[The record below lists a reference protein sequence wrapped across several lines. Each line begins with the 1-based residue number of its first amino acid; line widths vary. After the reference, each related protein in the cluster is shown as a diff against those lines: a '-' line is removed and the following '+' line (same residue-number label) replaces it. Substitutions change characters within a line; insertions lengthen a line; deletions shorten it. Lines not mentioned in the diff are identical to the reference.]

1 VSKLSKSPLR
11 VARQALATGV
21 AALALYAHRFSPQK
35 FTQPQLFAC
44 LVLKTFLKTDYR
56 GVEGHLR
63 DHSDIRAALALKA
76 TPHFTTLQ
84 KASRRLLRRP
94 SARRLFRVT
103 VRRFLKRRRRIK
115 RSAFDSTGLDLGH
128 ASRYYIRRRRGDT
141 KEWQTVAYGRFA
153 KLEAA
158 FDCTSHLMLAAL
170 AGRGPRP
177 DVDRFVP
184 LLDAALA
191 NVRIDA
197 ALADAGYDSEAN
209 HRRAREERGVRSFI
223 PASIGR
229 PSAKLPAG
237 KYRRRM
243 RQRLDKDYGQYGQRW
258 QAEAGFSMFK
268 RRLGATIHAR
278 TYWNQCRE
286 LLLRAVTYN
295 IMLLYAIA
303 AFLQSKTYLDLKN
316 RFAKTSP
323 VSIVRPDSPPVPVP
337 PSIFLNHVL
346 PQLLG
351 ILLIAAGVLW
361 IAYQI
366 YYPTPGKIASI
377 TDPAAAGGGIGI
389 PQPLIVWPSWIAFMA
404 GYCLWSV
411 GQKK

>member
-1 VSKLSKSPLR
+1 MSTLSKSPLR
-11 VARQALATGV
+11 VVRQALATGV
-21 AALALYAHRFSPQK
+21 AALPLYAHRFSPQK

-158 FDCTSHLMLAAL
+158 FDCSSHLMLATL

-229 PSAKLPAG
+229 PSAKPPAG

-243 RQRLDKDYGQYGQRW
+243 RQRLDKDYGKYGQRW

-268 RRLGATIHAR
+268 RRLGATIQAR
-278 TYWNQCRE
+278 TYHNQCRE

-303 AFLQSKTYLDLKN
+303 AFLQSNSRPLFRSN
-316 RFAKTSP
+316 AKPVFTS
-323 VSIVRPDSPPVPVP
+323 
-337 PSIFLNHVL
+337 
-346 PQLLG
+346 
-351 ILLIAAGVLW
+351 
-361 IAYQI
+361 
-366 YYPTPGKIASI
+366 
-377 TDPAAAGGGIGI
+377 
-389 PQPLIVWPSWIAFMA
+389 
-404 GYCLWSV
+404 YCPN
-411 GQKK
+411 GQKWQRVFGVFH